1 MKRDAK
7 RSGTGGRESARTDEL
22 RRRIA
27 AEAARLA
34 VAGGIPDLDE
44 ARRRAARLLGG
55 EGRELPGLDEVQA
68 AVRDYQ
74 RLFRGADQ
82 AGALRRLR
90 EAALEAMATLAAFQ
104 PRLHGA
110 VLDGTADAGSPVLLQ
125 VFPEAPE
132 HLALWLED
140 RAIPARSVERRLRL
154 PGGEVARMPAWTF
167 TAGGVDFELM
177 PLPPALL
184 RQALPGP
191 DPGSTLPR
199 ATATALSALLA
210 DDGTDGSD
218 VW

>member
-7 RSGTGGRESARTDEL
+7 RPGQDARDRGRQGEL

-44 ARRRAARLLGG
+44 ARRRAARSFGG
-55 EGRELPGLDEVQA
+55 EGRDLPTMDELHA

-82 AGALRRLR
+82 ALALRRLR

-104 PRLHGA
+104 PRLHGP
-110 VLDGTADAGSPVLLQ
+110 VLDGTADAASPVLLQ
-125 VFPEAPE
+125 VFPETPE
-132 HLALWLED
+132 QLALWLEE

-154 PGGEVARMPAWTF
+154 PGGELARLPAWTF

-184 RQALPGP
+184 RQALPGA

-210 DDGTDGSD
+210 DDGSDG
-218 VW
+218 W